1 MGVDVSGSKI
11 KCCADAMLSEDRLS
25 SVVMLD
31 GDSVLSLLLLL
42 CSFCVVSNTVLETS
56 GFVTKSLMMSVTVV
70 ITLVATFVA
79 RVMPLL
85 TSISNSPV
93 VMLTDISDFYQSG
106 CLCQCCLFHHHCDH
120 E

>member
-42 CSFCVVSNTVLETS
+42 CSFCVVSDTVLETS
-56 GFVTKSLMMSVTVV
+56 GFVTK
-70 ITLVATFVA
+70 ITDDVCYCCYHA
-79 RVMPLL
+79 
-85 TSISNSPV
+85 
-93 VMLTDISDFYQSG
+93 
-106 CLCQCCLFHHHCDH
+106 CCHLCG
-120 E
+120 